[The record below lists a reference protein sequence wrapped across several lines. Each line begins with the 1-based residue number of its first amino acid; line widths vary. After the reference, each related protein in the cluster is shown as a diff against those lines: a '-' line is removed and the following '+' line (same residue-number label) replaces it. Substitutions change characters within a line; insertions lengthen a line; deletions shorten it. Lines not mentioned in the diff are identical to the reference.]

1 MIFWIIVIG
10 IILVLLWISYKHL
23 EVYND
28 LIATKNSV
36 EYKFADID
44 VVMNR
49 RTNTIMALAQ
59 IAKKY
64 GAHEYDTIKET
75 IESRNNLK
83 ETAPLEEKVE
93 IVNAIEKGLFKV
105 NALFEKY
112 PTLKA
117 DQVYQRIMGDS
128 NISEVEKNLQD
139 VRSSYNNIVNVYNT
153 KVQTFPQSI
162 VAGFYG
168 FKTDLYLYTG
178 SDMYNP
184 KLMFEE

>member
-23 EVYND
+23 EVYNE
-28 LIATKNSV
+28 LVALKNAL
-36 EYKFADID
+36 EYKFANIDI
-44 VVMNR
+44 VMNR
-49 RTNTIMALAQ
+49 RTNTILALAK

-64 GAHEYDTIKET
+64 GSHEYDTIKET

-83 ETAPLEEKVE
+83 EKAPLEEKVE

-117 DQVYQRIMGDS
+117 DQVYQQIMGDS
-128 NISEVEKNLQD
+128 NVSEVEKNLQI
-139 VRSSYNNIVNVYNT
+139 VRGEYNQMVNLYNV

-168 FKTDLYLYTG
+168 FKTDLYLYLGQDT
-178 SDMYNP
+178 YEP